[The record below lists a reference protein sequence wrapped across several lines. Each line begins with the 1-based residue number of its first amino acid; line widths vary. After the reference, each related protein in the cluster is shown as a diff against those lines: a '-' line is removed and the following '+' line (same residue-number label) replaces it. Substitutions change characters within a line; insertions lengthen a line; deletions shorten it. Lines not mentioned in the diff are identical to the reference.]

1 MAYLEAGEF
10 SNTAVLQE
18 FTDGGAGVTKG
29 DVVTITGAAA
39 STVATCDASGNAPY
53 AVATETVAAGKKVMC
68 VVRGE
73 VSVTADGNCYTG
85 VIVGGKSGKVKL
97 VAKPF
102 ETLAPAA
109 GICPAGKVT
118 EGGATGAIVTIFLG
132 QVI

>member
-1 MAYLEAGEF
+1 MAYVLGEF
-10 SNTAVLQE
+10 SDTAVIQE

-39 STVATCDASGNAPY
+39 STVAKCDASGNAPY
-53 AVATETVAAGKKVMC
+53 AVAIETATAGAKVRC

-73 VSVTADGNCYTG
+73 VGVTADGNCYTG
-85 VIVGGKSGKVKL
+85 QIVGGKTGKVIV

-109 GICPAGKVT
+109 GPCPLGRVT
-118 EGGATGAIVTIFLG
+118 EGGASTAIVTVFVG
-132 QVI
+132 QVV

>member
-1 MAYLEAGEF
+1 MAYTLGEF
-10 SNTAVLQE
+10 SSTAIIQE
-18 FTDGGAGVTKG
+18 FTDSGAGVTKG

-53 AVATETVAAGKKVMC
+53 AVAIETAAASAKVRC

-73 VSVTADGNCYTG
+73 VGVTADGNCYTG
-85 VIVGGKSGKVKL
+85 QIVGGKSGKVIV

-109 GICPAGKVT
+109 GPCPLGRVT
-118 EGGATGAIVTIFLG
+118 EGGASAAIVTVFVG
-132 QVI
+132 QVV